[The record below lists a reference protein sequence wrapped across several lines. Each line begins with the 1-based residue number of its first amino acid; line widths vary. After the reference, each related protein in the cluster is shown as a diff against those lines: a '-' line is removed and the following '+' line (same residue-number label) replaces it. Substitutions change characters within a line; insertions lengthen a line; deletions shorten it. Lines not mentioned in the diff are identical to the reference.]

1 MKVKSPAFENVSLR
15 VVQDTVNL
23 LFNMSSVPLSH
34 DIYQSL
40 EVMMEKMVIKV
51 SDLENIWYL
60 YTGAKIYPLSDITIN
75 TRHKVSSTVK

>member
-1 MKVKSPAFENVSLR
+1 MFHIYLTFLYCPFKVKSPAFENVSLR

-51 SDLENIWYL
+51 SDLENI
-60 YTGAKIYPLSDITIN
+60 
-75 TRHKVSSTVK
+75 